1 VLIRKQLGM
10 FAVPLPTTISDTL
23 HATLHKLLSVNNK
36 EVFHPMAIEV
46 LNPYHV
52 AIAQFD
58 EAAER
63 LGLSQPLRAILRKPK
78 RELIVNFP
86 VRLDN
91 GDVEMFTGYRV
102 QHNINRGP
110 AKGGIRFSPEVSLDE
125 VRALAMWMTWK
136 CAVVGIPFGGAKGG
150 VICDPHK
157 LSNSELERLS
167 RRYATEISILIG
179 PNSDIPAPDMNTNP
193 QIMAWMMDTFSMH
206 SGYSVPAVI
215 TGKPLAIGG
224 SEGRLEA
231 TARGVQVVTR
241 EAMLKLG
248 MQPGESSVVIQGFG
262 NVGSISARLLHE
274 LGCKVVGLSD
284 INGGVYNADGI
295 NVPRALRYSREHGTL
310 KGLPDTE
317 AVTNAELLELPCDVL
332 VPAALENQLTGK
344 NASRVKARLIVE
356 AANGPTTPDA
366 DRIFDDRG
374 ITVVPDIMANAGGV
388 TVSYFE
394 WVQDLQRFFWA
405 EDEINH
411 RLESIM
417 MRAYHAMQNKA
428 DEQGTNLRMG
438 AYLLAVARV
447 AEATEI
453 RGVYP

>member
-1 VLIRKQLGM
+1 
-10 FAVPLPTTISDTL
+10 
-23 HATLHKLLSVNNK
+23 
-36 EVFHPMAIEV
+36 MAIDI
-46 LNPYHV
+46 LNPYAMAV
-52 AIAQFD
+52 SQFD
-58 EAAER
+58 EAADR
-63 LGLSQPLRAILRKPK
+63 LGLSQAMRAILRKPK

-86 VRLDN
+86 VRMDN

-150 VICDPHK
+150 VLCDPSK
-157 LSNSELERLS
+157 MSRAEIERLS

-193 QIMAWMMDTFSMH
+193 QIMGWMMDTFSMH
-206 SGYSVPAVI
+206 QGYSVPAVI

-231 TARGVQVVTR
+231 TARGVQFVTR
-241 EAMLKLG
+241 EAMLDLG
-248 MQPGESSVVIQGFG
+248 MKPEECSVVVQGFG

-284 INGGVYNADGI
+284 VSGGVYNPHGI
-295 NVPRALRYSREHGTL
+295 DVHNALHYSNEHGKL
-310 KGLPDTE
+310 KGLPNTE
-317 AVTNAELLELPCDVL
+317 PVSNAELLVLPCDIL
-332 VPAALENQLTGK
+332 IPAALENQLTEK
-344 NASRVKARLIVE
+344 NAAQVKARLIIE
-356 AANGPTTPDA
+356 AANGPTTPEA
-366 DRIFDDRG
+366 DRILNDRG
-374 ITVVPDIMANAGGV
+374 IVVVPDILANAGGV

-405 EDEINH
+405 ENEINN

-417 MRAYHAMQNKA
+417 TRAYRAVYNKA
-428 DEQGTNLRMG
+428 VEQETNLRMG
-438 AYLLAVARV
+438 AYLLAVATV

>member
-1 VLIRKQLGM
+1 V
-10 FAVPLPTTISDTL
+10 AVT
-23 HATLHKLLSVNNK
+23 
-36 EVFHPMAIEV
+36 
-46 LNPYHV
+46 
-52 AIAQFD
+52 QFD

-63 LGLSQPLRAILRKPK
+63 LGLSQSLRAILRMPK

-86 VRLDN
+86 VRMDN

-157 LSNSELERLS
+157 LSRAELERLS

-193 QIMAWMMDTFSMH
+193 QIMGWMMDTFSMH
-206 SGYSVPAVI
+206 QGYSVPAVI

-241 EAMLKLG
+241 EAMRDLG
-248 MQPGESSVVIQGFG
+248 MRPEDCTVVIQGFG

-274 LGCKVVGLSD
+274 MGCRVVGLSD
-284 INGGVYNADGI
+284 IQGGVYNANGI
-295 NVPRALRYSREHGTL
+295 DVHRALRFSKEHGNL
-310 KGLPDTE
+310 KGMPETE
-317 AVTNAELLELPCDVL
+317 PVTNAELLELPCDVL
-332 VPAALENQLTGK
+332 VPAALENQLTGR
-344 NASRVKARLIVE
+344 NASRVRASLVIE

-366 DRIFDDRG
+366 DRIFNDRG
-374 ITVVPDIMANAGGV
+374 ITVVPDILANAGGV

-394 WVQDLQRFFWA
+394 WVQDLQRFFWS
-405 EDEINH
+405 ENEINH

-417 MRAYHAMQNKA
+417 ERSYRSVHLKAM
-428 DEQGTNLRMG
+428 EQETNLRMG
-438 AYLLAVARV
+438 AYLLAVTRV

>member
-1 VLIRKQLGM
+1 
-10 FAVPLPTTISDTL
+10 
-23 HATLHKLLSVNNK
+23 
-36 EVFHPMAIEV
+36 MAIEIV
-46 LNPYHV
+46 NPYDV
-52 AIAQFD
+52 AVAQFD
-58 EAAER
+58 EAADR
-63 LGLSQPLRAILRKPK
+63 LGLSQAMRAILRKPK

-86 VRLDN
+86 VRMDN
-91 GDVEMFTGYRV
+91 GDVEMYTGYRV

-110 AKGGIRFSPEVSLDE
+110 AKGGIRFAPEVSLDE

-136 CAVVGIPFGGAKGG
+136 CAVVAIPFGGAKGG

-157 LSNSELERLS
+157 MSRAELERMT

-179 PNSDIPAPDMNTNP
+179 PDSDIPAPDMNTNP
-193 QIMAWMMDTFSMH
+193 QVMGWIMDTYSMH
-206 SGYSVPAVI
+206 AGYSVPAVV

-231 TARGVQVVTR
+231 TARGVLVVTR
-241 EAMLKLG
+241 EAMRDKG
-248 MQPGESSVVIQGFG
+248 MQPEECSVVVQGFG
-262 NVGSISARLLHE
+262 NVGSITARLLHDE
-274 LGCKVVGLSD
+274 LKCKIVAVSD
-284 INGGVYNADGI
+284 ISGGVYNAKGI
-295 NVPRALRYSREHGTL
+295 DVHRALRYSKEHSTL

-317 AVTNAELLELPCDVL
+317 HVTNAELLELPCDVL
-332 VPAALENQLTGK
+332 IPAALENQLTGR
-344 NASRVKARLIVE
+344 NASRVKANLIIE

-366 DRIFDDRG
+366 DHIFKDRG
-374 ITVVPDIMANAGGV
+374 ITVVPDILANAGGV

-405 EDEINH
+405 EQQINSQ
-411 RLESIM
+411 LESIM
-417 MRAYHAMQNKA
+417 ERSYQAVRNKSE
-428 DEQGTNLRMG
+428 EQDCNLRMG

>member
-1 VLIRKQLGM
+1 V
-10 FAVPLPTTISDTL
+10 
-23 HATLHKLLSVNNK
+23 
-36 EVFHPMAIEV
+36 AIDIM
-46 LNPYHV
+46 NPYEMAV
-52 AIAQFD
+52 AQFD
-58 EAAER
+58 EAADR
-63 LGLSQPLRAILRKPK
+63 LGLSQAMRAILRKPK

-86 VRLDN
+86 VRMDN
-91 GDVEMFTGYRV
+91 GEIEMFTGYRV

-150 VICDPHK
+150 VLCDPHK
-157 LSNSELERLS
+157 LSRSELERLS

-193 QIMAWMMDTFSMH
+193 QIMGWMMDTFSMH
-206 SGYSVPAVI
+206 QGYSVPAVI

-231 TARGVQVVTR
+231 TARGVQFVTR
-241 EAMLKLG
+241 EAMRDNG
-248 MQPGESSVVIQGFG
+248 MNPDDCAVVVQGFG

-284 INGGVYNADGI
+284 INGGVYNPEGI
-295 NVPRALRYSREHGTL
+295 DVHQALHYSKEHGTL
-310 KGLPDTE
+310 RDLPHTE
-317 AVTNAELLELPCDVL
+317 RITNAELLTLPCDVL
-332 VPAALENQLTGK
+332 VPAALENQLTGR
-344 NASRVKARLIVE
+344 NAAQVKARLIVE
-356 AANGPTTPDA
+356 AANGPTTPEA
-366 DRIFDDRG
+366 DHILNDRG
-374 ITVVPDIMANAGGV
+374 IVIVPDILANAGGV

-405 EDEINH
+405 EHEIND
-411 RLESIM
+411 RLETIM
-417 MRAYHAMQNKA
+417 TRAYHAIRDKA
-428 DEQGTNLRMG
+428 LQQETNLRMG

>member
-1 VLIRKQLGM
+1 
-10 FAVPLPTTISDTL
+10 
-23 HATLHKLLSVNNK
+23 
-36 EVFHPMAIEV
+36 MAIDIV
-46 LNPYHV
+46 NPYDIAV
-52 AIAQFD
+52 AQFD
-58 EAAER
+58 EAADR
-63 LGLSQPLRAILRKPK
+63 LGLSQAMRAILRKPK

-86 VRLDN
+86 VRMDN

-157 LSNSELERLS
+157 LSRTELERLT
-167 RRYATEISILIG
+167 RRYATEISVLMG
-179 PNSDIPAPDMNTNP
+179 PDSDIPAPDMNTNP

-206 SGYSVPAVI
+206 MGFSVPAVI

-231 TARGVQVVTR
+231 TARGVQFVTR
-241 EAMLKLG
+241 EAMHDLG
-248 MQPGESSVVIQGFG
+248 LRPEDCSVVVQGFG

-274 LGCKVVGLSD
+274 MGCKVVAVSD
-284 INGGVYNADGI
+284 IQGGVYNPHGI
-295 NVPRALRYSREHGTL
+295 DIHKALRYSKEHGSL
-310 KGLPDTE
+310 RGLADTE
-317 AVTNAELLELPCDVL
+317 AITNAELLELPCDAL
-332 VPAALENQLTGK
+332 VPAALENQLTAK
-344 NASRVKARLIVE
+344 NAPRVKARLIVE

-366 DRIFDDRG
+366 DRILNDRG
-374 ITVVPDIMANAGGV
+374 IMVVPDILANAGGV

-405 EDEINH
+405 ELEINN
-411 RLESIM
+411 RLEQIM
-417 MRAYHAMQNKA
+417 MRAYRATRAKA
-428 DEQGTNLRMG
+428 EEQETNLRIG
-438 AYLLAVARV
+438 AYLLAVTRV

>member
-1 VLIRKQLGM
+1 MVVDVI
-10 FAVPLPTTISDTL
+10 
-23 HATLHKLLSVNNK
+23 
-36 EVFHPMAIEV
+36 
-46 LNPYHV
+46 NPYAMAV
-52 AIAQFD
+52 AQFD

-63 LGLSQPLRAILRKPK
+63 LGLSQAMRAILRMPK

-86 VRLDN
+86 VRMDN

-136 CAVVGIPFGGAKGG
+136 CAVAGIPFGGAKGG

-157 LSNSELERLS
+157 LSRAELERLS

-179 PNSDIPAPDMNTNP
+179 PDSDIPAPDMNTNP
-193 QIMAWMMDTFSMH
+193 QIMGWMMDTFSMH
-206 SGYSVPAVI
+206 QGYSVPAVI

-241 EAMLKLG
+241 EAMRDLE
-248 MQPGESSVVIQGFG
+248 MHPEDCSVVVQGFG

-274 LGCKVVGLSD
+274 MGCRVVGLSD
-284 INGGVYNADGI
+284 ISGGVYNANGI
-295 NVPRALRYSREHGTL
+295 DVHRALRYSKEHGAL
-310 KGLPDTE
+310 KGLPETE
-317 AVTNAELLELPCDVL
+317 PVTNAELLELPCDAL
-332 VPAALENQLTGK
+332 VPAALENQLTGR
-344 NASRVKARLIVE
+344 NASRVRARLIIE

-366 DRIFDDRG
+366 DRIFNDRG
-374 ITVVPDIMANAGGV
+374 ITVVPDILANAGGV

-394 WVQDLQRFFWA
+394 WVQDLQRFFWS
-405 EDEINH
+405 ENEINN

-417 MRAYHAMQNKA
+417 ERSYRAVHLKA
-428 DEQGTNLRMG
+428 LEQETNLRMG

>member
-1 VLIRKQLGM
+1 
-10 FAVPLPTTISDTL
+10 
-23 HATLHKLLSVNNK
+23 
-36 EVFHPMAIEV
+36 MAIEI
-46 LNPYHV
+46 LNPYEV
-52 AIAQFD
+52 AVAQFD
-58 EAAER
+58 EAADR
-63 LGLSQPLRAILRKPK
+63 LGLSQSMRAILRKPK

-86 VRLDN
+86 VRKDN

-157 LSNSELERLS
+157 LSRAELERLS

-193 QIMAWMMDTFSMH
+193 QIMGWMMDTFSMH
-206 SGYSVPAVI
+206 QGYSVPAVI

-231 TARGVQVVTR
+231 TARGVQVVAR
-241 EAMLKLG
+241 EAMLGLG
-248 MQPGESSVVIQGFG
+248 MRPVDSTVVVQGFG
-262 NVGSISARLLHE
+262 NVGSISARLMHE
-274 LGCKVVGLSD
+274 MGCKVIGLSD
-284 INGGVYNADGI
+284 INGGVYNPNGI
-295 NVPRALRYSREHGTL
+295 DVHQALHHSKEHGTL
-310 KGLPDTE
+310 MGMPNTE
-317 AVTNAELLELPCDVL
+317 SVTNAELLELPCDVL
-332 VPAALENQLTGK
+332 IPAAMENQLTGR
-344 NASRVKARLIVE
+344 NASRVKARLIIE
-356 AANGPTTPDA
+356 GANGPTAPEA
-366 DRIFDDRG
+366 DHIFNDRG
-374 ITVVPDIMANAGGV
+374 IVVVPDILANAGGV

-405 EDEINH
+405 ENEIND
-411 RLESIM
+411 RLETLM
-417 MRAYHAMQNKA
+417 MRSYRAVKQKA
-428 DEQGTNLRMG
+428 EEQDTSLRMG

-453 RGVYP
+453 RGIYP

>member
-1 VLIRKQLGM
+1 MARNQGGN
-10 FAVPLPTTISDTL
+10 
-23 HATLHKLLSVNNK
+23 LS
-36 EVFHPMAIEV
+36 MAIDIV
-46 LNPYHV
+46 NPYDIAV
-52 AIAQFD
+52 AQFD
-58 EAAER
+58 EAADR
-63 LGLSQPLRAILRKPK
+63 LGLSQAMRAILRKPK

-86 VRLDN
+86 VRMDN
-91 GDVEMFTGYRV
+91 GDVEMYTGYRV

-125 VRALAMWMTWK
+125 MRALAMWMTWK

-157 LSNSELERLS
+157 LSRTELERLT
-167 RRYATEISILIG
+167 RRYATEISVLMG
-179 PNSDIPAPDMNTNP
+179 PDSDIPAPDMNTNP

-206 SGYSVPAVI
+206 MGYSVPAVI

-231 TARGVQVVTR
+231 TARGVQFVTR
-241 EAMLKLG
+241 EAMHDLG
-248 MQPGESSVVIQGFG
+248 LRPEDCSVVVQGFG

-274 LGCKVVGLSD
+274 MGCRVVAVSD
-284 INGGVYNADGI
+284 IQGGVYNPHGI
-295 NVPRALRYSREHGTL
+295 DIHKALRHSKEHGSL
-310 KGLPDTE
+310 RGLPDTE
-317 AVTNAELLELPCDVL
+317 AITNAELLELPCDAL
-332 VPAALENQLTGK
+332 LPAALENQLTAK
-344 NASRVKARLIVE
+344 NAPRVKARLIVE

-366 DRIFDDRG
+366 DHILNDRG
-374 ITVVPDIMANAGGV
+374 IMVVPDILANAGGV

-405 EDEINH
+405 ELEINN
-411 RLESIM
+411 RLEQIM
-417 MRAYHAMQNKA
+417 MRAYRATCAKA
-428 DEQGTNLRMG
+428 EEQETNLRIG
-438 AYLLAVARV
+438 AYLLAVTRV

>member
-1 VLIRKQLGM
+1 
-10 FAVPLPTTISDTL
+10 
-23 HATLHKLLSVNNK
+23 
-36 EVFHPMAIEV
+36 MAIDI
-46 LNPYHV
+46 LNPYEMAV
-52 AIAQFD
+52 AQFD
-58 EAAER
+58 EAADR
-63 LGLSQPLRAILRKPK
+63 LGLSQAMRAILRKPK

-86 VRLDN
+86 VRMDN

-157 LSNSELERLS
+157 LSRAELERLT

-179 PNSDIPAPDMNTNP
+179 PDSDIPAPDMNTNP
-193 QIMAWMMDTFSMH
+193 QIMAWIMDTYSMH
-206 SGYSVPAVI
+206 MGYSVPAVI

-241 EAMLKLG
+241 EAMNDLG
-248 MQPGESSVVIQGFG
+248 MHPDECAVVVQGFG
-262 NVGSISARLLHE
+262 NVGSVSARLLHE
-274 LGCKVVGLSD
+274 LGCRVVGLSD
-284 INGGVYNADGI
+284 IHGGVYNPNGI
-295 NVPRALRYSREHGTL
+295 DVHRALLYVKEHSSL
-310 KGLPDTE
+310 KGLPETD
-317 AVTNAELLELPCDVL
+317 AVTNAELLELPCDIL
-332 VPAALENQLTGK
+332 VPAALENQLTGR
-344 NASRVKARLIVE
+344 NAARVKARLIIE
-356 AANGPTTPDA
+356 GANGPTTPDA
-366 DRIFDDRG
+366 DRIFNDRG
-374 ITVVPDIMANAGGV
+374 ITVVPDILANAGGV

-394 WVQDLQRFFWA
+394 WVQGLQRFFWS
-405 EDEINH
+405 EHEINEQ
-411 RLESIM
+411 LEAIM
-417 MRAYHAMQNKA
+417 TRSFHAVVQKA
-428 DEQGTNLRMG
+428 DEQATNLRMG

-447 AEATEI
+447 AEATEL

>member
-1 VLIRKQLGM
+1 
-10 FAVPLPTTISDTL
+10 
-23 HATLHKLLSVNNK
+23 
-36 EVFHPMAIEV
+36 MAIDIA
-46 LNPYHV
+46 NPYAMAV
-52 AIAQFD
+52 SQFD
-58 EAAER
+58 EAADR
-63 LGLSQPLRAILRKPK
+63 LGLSQALRAILRKPK

-86 VRLDN
+86 VRMDN

-102 QHNINRGP
+102 QHNITRGP
-110 AKGGIRFSPEVSLDE
+110 AKGGIRFSPQVSLDE

-150 VICDPHK
+150 VLCDPHTM
-157 LSNSELERLS
+157 SRAELERLS

-193 QIMAWMMDTFSMH
+193 QVMAWMMDTFSMH
-206 SGYSVPAVI
+206 QGYSVPAVI

-241 EAMLKLG
+241 EALHKLNML
-248 MQPGESSVVIQGFG
+248 PERCAVVVQGFG
-262 NVGSISARLLHE
+262 NVGSITARLLHE

-284 INGGVYNADGI
+284 IKGGVYNPNGI
-295 NVPRALRYSREHGTL
+295 DVYTALRFSKEHGNL
-310 KGLPDTE
+310 GGLPGTE
-317 AVTNAELLELPCDVL
+317 TVTNAQLLELPCDIL
-332 VPAALENQLTGK
+332 IPAALENQITER
-344 NASRVKARLIVE
+344 NATRIQARLIIE
-356 AANGPTTPDA
+356 AANGPTTPEA
-366 DRIFDDRG
+366 DRILNDRG
-374 ITVVPDIMANAGGV
+374 VTIVPDILANAGGV

-411 RLESIM
+411 RLEAIM
-417 MRAYHAMQNKA
+417 TRSFEATWHKAEEQN
-428 DEQGTNLRMG
+428 TNLRMG

-447 AEATEI
+447 AEATDL